1 MRAYT
6 QVRTHILFAQHAAFA
21 FVELAT
27 EAFLDKVVEAV
38 AEGF

>member
-1 MRAYT
+1 MNPRAGFLISLLT
-6 QVRTHILFAQHAAFA
+6 EFAALT